1 MAFAAIENSGRH
13 SATRVVIAPAK
24 CLLDSI
30 IIGSSGVVLLMDTI
44 PAVAGSDFTTFSYL
58 DMIRRRFGV
67 TDCGGGMQTDHQH
80 VEPDEQASLPS
91 LGSDAIRR
99 ATEGHALCGASAEI
113 GSVER

>member
-1 MAFAAIENSGRH
+1 
-13 SATRVVIAPAK
+13 
-24 CLLDSI
+24 
-30 IIGSSGVVLLMDTI
+30 MDTI
-44 PAVAGSDFTTFSYL
+44 PAVAGSDFMTSSYL

-67 TDCGGGMQTDHQH
+67 TDWGGMQTDHQH

-113 GSVER
+113 GSVERKGRGA